1 MIVSSPARMQELILY
16 IASRYAGDSRFG
28 VTRLNKILFCADFEQ
43 FRRTGR
49 AITGGTYIKLE
60 NGPVLERF
68 DDILDGLRTR
78 GELRLEQ
85 VESDPSML
93 KRPVAL
99 RPPKLEHFT
108 PEELR
113 LVDEVIEANRGKT
126 ATDVS
131 DLSHE
136 FVGWQVARL
145 GEVIPYGTAFL
156 ASPSLTE
163 EEVAHGLRLA
173 EQPSRL

>member
-1 MIVSSPARMQELILY
+1 MIASSLTKMQELILY

-28 VTRLNKILFCADFEQ
+28 VTRLNKVLFWADFEH
-43 FRRTGR
+43 FRRTGQ
-49 AITGGTYIKLE
+49 AITGGTYIKLDH
-60 NGPVLERF
+60 GPVLERV
-68 DDILDGLRTR
+68 DDILDGLRAR

-99 RPPKLEHFT
+99 RPANLELFT

-113 LVDEVIEANRGKT
+113 LVDEIIDANRGTT

-131 DLSHE
+131 DLSHQ
-136 FVGWQVARL
+136 FVGWQVAQL
-145 GEVIPYGTAFL
+145 GEAIPYGTAFL
-156 ASPSLTE
+156 APPSLTE
-163 EEVAHGLRLA
+163 EEVAHGLKLA

>member
-1 MIVSSPARMQELILY
+1 MLTSSLAKMQELILY

-28 VTRLNKILFCADFEQ
+28 VTRLNKVLFWADFEH

-49 AITGGTYIKLE
+49 AITGGNYIKLD
-60 NGPVLERF
+60 NGPVLEQF
-68 DDILDGLRTR
+68 DGIVDGLRAR
-78 GELRLEQ
+78 GALRVDEL
-85 VESDPSML
+85 SSGPFTL
-93 KRPVAL
+93 KQPVAL
-99 RPPKLEHFT
+99 RPPSPELFT

-113 LVDEVIEANRGKT
+113 LIDEIIDANRGKT

-136 FVGWQVARL
+136 FVGWQVARR
-145 GEVIPYGTAFL
+145 GEAIPYGTAFL
-156 ASPSLTE
+156 ASPSLTDDE
-163 EEVAHGLRLA
+163 IAHGLRIA

>member
-1 MIVSSPARMQELILY
+1 MQELILY
-16 IASRYAGDSRFG
+16 IASRYAGNSQFG
-28 VTRLNKILFCADFEQ
+28 VTRLNKVLFWADFEQ
-43 FRRTGR
+43 FRRTGQ
-49 AITGGTYIKLE
+49 AITGGNYIKLD

-68 DDILDGLRTR
+68 DGILDGLRAR
-78 GELRLEQ
+78 RALYLEE
-85 VESDPSML
+85 VASGPYTL

-99 RPPKLEHFT
+99 RPANLELFT

-113 LVDEVIEANRGKT
+113 LIDEVIEANQGKT
-126 ATDVS
+126 TTDVS

-145 GEVIPYGTAFL
+145 GEAIPYGTAFL
-156 ASPSLTE
+156 ASPSLTDDE
-163 EEVAHGLRLA
+163 IAYGLRLA